1 MHSQITVR
9 NQMNVLN
16 SAYGPSGFYFKLVF
30 SELVFNTA
38 WCAFVLRYI
47 MTHTNLRGANSAPP
61 LAPLLWACLF
71 ECRAWSH
78 APAVS
83 IAPHTRSTTSSC

>member
-38 WCAFVLRYI
+38 WCASVRRY
-47 MTHTNLRGANSAPP
+47 TYDQYNSARCESR
-61 LAPLLWACLF
+61 LSLLLRC
-71 ECRAWSH
+71 
-78 APAVS
+78 
-83 IAPHTRSTTSSC
+83 SSP